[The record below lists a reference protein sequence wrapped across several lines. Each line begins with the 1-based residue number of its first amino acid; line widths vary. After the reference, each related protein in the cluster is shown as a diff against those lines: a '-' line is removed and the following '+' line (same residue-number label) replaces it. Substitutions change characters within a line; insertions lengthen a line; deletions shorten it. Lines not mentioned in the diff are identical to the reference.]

1 MLLIW
6 GYAKKESILVALF
19 DLQSHIVFIDKI
31 YSSLFSHTGGG
42 EQEASN
48 GVTGKEEAGEAE
60 SGELGDW

>member
-1 MLLIW
+1 M
-6 GYAKKESILVALF
+6 SILVALF

-31 YSSLFSHTGGG
+31 YSSLLSHTGGG